1 MNIVKKYAKP
11 LDSCQWLIFITGV
24 DVMTPKM
31 IEIKCPYCHWSAGNI
46 PAGMGDK
53 TIKCKICG
61 KYIRYKFYE
70 NEIEIVNRPERV
82 TSSGLTF
89 C

>member
-1 MNIVKKYAKP
+1 MAP
-11 LDSCQWLIFITGV
+11 R
-24 DVMTPKM
+24 M
-31 IEIKCPYCHWSAGNI
+31 IEIKCPNCRWSVGSVS
-46 PAGMGDK
+46 AGMGDK

-61 KYIRYKFYE
+61 KYIRYKCRS
-70 NEIEIVNRPERV
+70 NEIEIMSRPERV